1 MTDPEL
7 HREANDRY
15 FGSEPPVNHGDVGA
29 GERSAPPEPDEDD
42 EPDRFAV
49 RIVYLDGVE
58 RIDSNWPT
66 EWLANKIAGRARENL
81 EAAGYDKSRVH
92 VDVVDLDD
100 PERRIEE

>member
-15 FGSEPPVNHGDVGA
+15 FGGEPPVNHGDVGA
-29 GERSAPPEPDEDD
+29 GERAASPEPDEDA

-58 RIDSNWPT
+58 RIDSSWT
-66 EWLANKIAGRARENL
+66 TARLAKKIADRARENL
-81 EAAGYDKSRVH
+81 EAAGYDKHRVH

-100 PERRIEE
+100 PEHRIEE